1 MNKNKTLAFCL
12 LLLLVVGCRKSD
24 RAQTQPSGESE
35 PSAQSRREASAA
47 LEKLGAEVE
56 TDPNGKARSVM
67 FLNAKIN
74 DADLEPLKELTN
86 LVHLSIENSGI
97 GLPMQV

>member
-1 MNKNKTLAFCL
+1 MKRL
-12 LLLLVVGCRKSD
+12 LWLLLVVGMVECGKSEQSEID
-24 RAQTQPSGESE
+24 PSGRNE
-35 PSAQSRREASAA
+35 PIAPSQREAVVA

-86 LVHLSIENSGI
+86 LIHLSIENSGI